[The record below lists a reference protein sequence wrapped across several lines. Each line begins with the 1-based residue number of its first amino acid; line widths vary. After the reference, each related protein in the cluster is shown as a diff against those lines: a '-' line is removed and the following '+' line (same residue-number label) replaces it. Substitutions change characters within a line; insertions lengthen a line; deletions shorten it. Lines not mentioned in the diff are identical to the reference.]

1 MATLLLILP
10 LAAVLFF
17 NLPLPFLKKGVIPF
31 GVAFAVLQAVVVI
44 FWPGELTESFLLPL
58 WADGLSR
65 VMLLATAIVVAATL
79 LVGRFTIADEIKR
92 CNFANL
98 VILALIGMNGV
109 VLCADLFSIYVFI
122 EITAVSSFILIAS
135 EKSRAGLEGAF
146 KYFVLSAMASLAM
159 LTAVALLLLVSGST
173 GFAGVAS
180 AMSHA
185 TGGQPLILLALA
197 LFIGGLFIKAGLMP
211 FHGWVPDA
219 YSSAPSAVSVL
230 LAGIVTKTTG
240 VYVLIRLVIDVFGF
254 NAHAK
259 DIMMLAGAFTLA
271 AAAFAALVQTDMK
284 RMLAYSSISQVGYII
299 LSFGIGTPLGMAG
312 AVFHLFNHA
321 IFKSLLFVNAAAVE
335 KQTGTRDM
343 NAMGGLA
350 EKMPLTGTT
359 SVIGLLSTAGVPP
372 LAGFWSKLVIILA
385 LWQSEHYAY
394 ASIAVLASLVTL
406 AYFLIMQRRI
416 FFGLLRPGFEK
427 VTEAYEM
434 AAPTILLALITVAI
448 GLLIPFIKGTFIL
461 PMTGF

>member
-1 MATLLLILP
+1 
-10 LAAVLFF
+10 
-17 NLPLPFLKKGVIPF
+17 
-31 GVAFAVLQAVVVI
+31 
-44 FWPGELTESFLLPL
+44 
-58 WADGLSR
+58 
-65 VMLLATAIVVAATL
+65 
-79 LVGRFTIADEIKR
+79 
-92 CNFANL
+92 
-98 VILALIGMNGV
+98 MNGV